1 MSNEAE
7 GMADLHWMFDMLH
20 HIDVGLVVL
29 DSKYRVK
36 LWNNFMENHSGVS
49 SSIAK
54 EQSLLALYPE
64 LDTGW
69 LHQKLDNVFGLK
81 TPIFISWEQ
90 RPHFFPFKSY
100 RPITGIANRMYQNV
114 AIRPISSPDGSIKN
128 ICLVVYDVTDI
139 ATNKMALSA
148 ANQKLR
154 RLSQALSK

>member
-1 MSNEAE
+1 MSNNAD
-7 GMADLHWMFDMLH
+7 GLADLHWMFDMLH

-29 DSKYRVK
+29 DSSYQVQ
-36 LWNNFMENHSGVS
+36 LWNSFMENHSGVS

-69 LHQKLDNVFGLK
+69 LRKKLDNVFCLK
-81 TPIFISWEQ
+81 TPIFVSWEQ
-90 RPHFFPFKSY
+90 RPFLFPFKSY
-100 RPITGIANRMYQNV
+100 RPITGIADKMYQNV
-114 AIRPISSPDGSIKN
+114 AIRPLSSPDGSIKQV
-128 ICLVVYDVTDI
+128 CLVVYDVTDV

-148 ANQKLR
+148 ANHKLQ